1 MSFSEPVPP
10 ATTLGMFCII
20 LCPWDKLGLLHAPN
34 DVISVVRNVVN
45 QINGKVTPVKTK
57 MGAVQFTMVGR
68 LFDTNNGKQLATKGK
83 LLCIR
88 LLEELYKIGYEL
100 DLSSDLARSELQAST
115 LFFRKTACEQ
125 LGARQAI
132 FFEPVT
138 KKMENS
144 EGHKSTNI

>member
-1 MSFSEPVPP
+1 
-10 ATTLGMFCII
+10 
-20 LCPWDKLGLLHAPN
+20 
-34 DVISVVRNVVN
+34 
-45 QINGKVTPVKTK
+45 

-68 LFDTNNGKQLATKGK
+68 LFDTINGKQLATKGK

-115 LFFRKTACEQ
+115 LLFRKTACEQ